1 MVADVTLPAT
11 GAFLAV
17 MLWIGWSLD
26 LAWPYYAGVLCALV
40 LVAYQYVLI
49 RARDPQN
56 CFRAFLDNN
65 WVGAVIF
72 AGIVLAFLLPSQG

>member
-1 MVADVTLPAT
+1 MFCHA
-11 GAFLAV
+11 AFLAV
-17 MLWIGWSLD
+17 MLGIGWSLE
-26 LAWPYYAGVLCALV
+26 LAWPYYVGVLCALV

-49 RARDPQN
+49 RARQPQS

-72 AGIVLAFLLPSQG
+72 AGIALAFLLPSGG